1 MSNGNIININGIKTL
16 EIQGGFK
23 YKSLDFS
30 SFSQKGSLEFL
41 DNKDGVD
48 RYFG

>member
-1 MSNGNIININGIKTL
+1 MSNGNIININGIKIL

-23 YKSLDFS
+23 YKPLDFS

-41 DNKDGVD
+41 DNKWC
-48 RYFG
+48 R